1 MVQFSHLH
9 MTTGKAIVL
18 TRWTFVIKVMSLLFN
33 TLSRFVIAFLPRS
46 KHLLIS
52 RQQSPST
59 MILKTKKMGLSI
71 RRLGV
76 TLETFGEDQGENRS
90 MDVLMRELEDISQQ
104 SISHVPGHCSSR
116 TEHDYS
122 LDRSAHP
129 RPAGPWLCFV
139 NCAWS

>member
-1 MVQFSHLH
+1 

-18 TRWTFVIKVMSLLFN
+18 TRWTFVIKLMSLLFN
-33 TLSRFVIAFLPRS
+33 TLFKFVIAFLPWS

-59 MILKTKKMGLSI
+59 MILKTKKMGFSI
-71 RRLGV
+71 CRLGV

-104 SISHVPGHCSSR
+104 SIAMFLAIVAPGQS
-116 TEHDYS
+116 TTI
-122 LDRSAHP
+122 A
-129 RPAGPWLCFV
+129 
-139 NCAWS
+139 